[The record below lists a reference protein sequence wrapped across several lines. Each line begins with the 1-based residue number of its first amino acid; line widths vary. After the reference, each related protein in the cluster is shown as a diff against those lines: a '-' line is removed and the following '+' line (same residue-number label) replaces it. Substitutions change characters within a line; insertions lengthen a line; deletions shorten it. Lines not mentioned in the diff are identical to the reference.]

1 MEDFSDTVFNVFDR
15 GPYKSVDFICMYISV
30 WFREKMN
37 KTENRPNSR
46 INGIRLSTPQ
56 HAPGSTVKGKV
67 GFSPVTVLHLECGV
81 LVNAELLCQALT
93 WCVQQFPV
101 RHS

>member
-1 MEDFSDTVFNVFDR
+1 MEDFSDTVFSVFDR
-15 GPYKSVDFICMYISV
+15 RPYKSVDFICMYISV
-30 WFREKMN
+30 WFREKMK

-81 LVNAELLCQALT
+81 LVDAELLCQVLT
-93 WCVQQFPV
+93 
-101 RHS
+101 

>member
-15 GPYKSVDFICMYISV
+15 GPYKSVDFICISV
-30 WFREKMN
+30 WFREKMK

-56 HAPGSTVKGKV
+56 HAPGSVVKGKV
-67 GFSPVTVLHLECGV
+67 GFSPQVWRLGGC
-81 LVNAELLCQALT
+81 
-93 WCVQQFPV
+93 
-101 RHS
+101 